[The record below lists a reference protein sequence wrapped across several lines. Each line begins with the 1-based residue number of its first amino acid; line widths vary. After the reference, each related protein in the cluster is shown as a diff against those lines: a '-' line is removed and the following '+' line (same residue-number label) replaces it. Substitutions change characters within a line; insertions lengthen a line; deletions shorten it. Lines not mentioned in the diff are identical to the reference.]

1 MFTNTRARFTNTRFG
16 RWIVPR
22 LTGLWAFPYSFA
34 GLIIGLANVI
44 CGGRAQRVSGV
55 WEFHGPLIGR
65 LLDLL
70 PLSSVQALT
79 LGRTVLSRSQQA
91 LDFTRDH
98 ERVHVRQF
106 ERWGPLM
113 GPAYLGCSF
122 VLWLRGRDWYREN
135 PFEKQAFGD

>member
-1 MFTNTRARFTNTRFG
+1 MSARWWTTFTNTKLASFLIG
-16 RWIVPR
+16 RLAGV
-22 LTGLWAFPYSFA
+22 WAFPYTFLGLLVGLLNAIA
-34 GLIIGLANVI
+34 GGQA
-44 CGGRAQRVSGV
+44 RRVTGV
-55 WEFHGPLIGR
+55 WEFHGPLIAR

-70 PLSSVQALT
+70 PLSSVMALT
-79 LGRTVLSRSQQA
+79 LGRTVLARNQLA
-91 LDFTRDH
+91 LDLTRDH

-122 VLWLRGRDWYREN
+122 LLWIRGRDWYREN